1 MRSADQNKQI
11 IRDLM
16 NAMSKSDVSSMLALF
31 DDDAVW
37 EVPGSSALSGQFPKD
52 AFAAGSVHLFSA
64 FPHGLR
70 FDIVTMT
77 AEDDR
82 VAAEVVSQGTHVSG
96 TLYQNHYHFLFVLH
110 DEKITKAMEFMD
122 TKHAMEV
129 LYGG

>member
-37 EVPGSSALSGQFPKD
+37 EVPGSSALSGQFSKD
-52 AFAAGSVHLFSA
+52 AFAAGSAHLFSA

-82 VAAEVVSQGTHVSG
+82 VAAEVVSQGAHVSG
-96 TLYQNHYHFLFVLH
+96 TLYKNHYHFLFVLH